1 MQRGASTN
9 GNANVKFATVTKRG
23 FVERVDENTQ
33 GAVARKLEKGDN
45 IGKVVYELIHSQIIG
60 RVLKVERKDSDM
72 YGASYEIHL
81 DTSYNGNNEK
91 YILGLKR
98 NSGVARNLIKQ
109 LVNLDTSKDVKLIHR
124 FEEPQAGYQ
133 YGQTKVGAIQ
143 EGEDGKN
150 HYVKY
155 SYTVANPEG
164 IPAPSEFTD
173 DDGNKRK
180 SYKDQNDFLEEKL
193 NALVFPT
200 VEAGADSEDRTPFE
214 SVEEGDNGE
223 DLPF

>member
-9 GNANVKFATVTKRG
+9 GNGNVKFATVTKRG
-23 FVERVDENTQ
+23 FVERVDENTA

-45 IGKVVYELIHSQIIG
+45 IGKVVYELINTQIIG
-60 RVLKVERKDSDM
+60 RLLKVERKDSDL
-72 YGASYEIHL
+72 YGASYEIHV
-81 DTSYNGNNEK
+81 DTSYNGNDEK
-91 YILGLKR
+91 YVIGLKR

-109 LVNLDTSKDVKLIHR
+109 LVNIDTSKDVKFIHR

-150 HYVKY
+150 HFVKF

-180 SYKDQNDFLEEKL
+180 SYKDQNDFLEGKL
-193 NALVFPT
+193 NEIDFPAIEST
-200 VEAGADSEDRTPFE
+200 VRDEKTPVETED
-214 SVEEGDNGE
+214 EEGE

>member
-9 GNANVKFATVTKRG
+9 GNGNVKFATVTKRG
-23 FVERVDENTQ
+23 FVERVDENTA

-45 IGKVVYELIHSQIIG
+45 IGKVVYELINTQIIG
-60 RVLKVERKDSDM
+60 RLLKVERKDSDL
-72 YGASYEIHL
+72 YGASYEIHV
-81 DTSYNGNNEK
+81 DTSYNGNDEK
-91 YILGLKR
+91 YVIGLKR

-109 LVNLDTSKDVKLIHR
+109 LVNIDTNKDVKFIHR

-150 HYVKY
+150 HFVKF

-180 SYKDQNDFLEEKL
+180 SYKDQNDFLEGKL
-193 NALVFPT
+193 NEINFPT
-200 VEAGADSEDRTPFE
+200 IEQTVRDEKTPVETED
-214 SVEEGDNGE
+214 EEGE